1 MELART
7 IAIGFAMLGLAA
19 GSALA
24 QDERMAMEEP
34 QMASAE
40 VTYYEVYGVDE
51 DRDGVIDSYLFIEES
66 DTRA

>member
-1 MELART
+1 MKLART
-7 IAIGFAMLGLAA
+7 ITIGVAALGFGA
-19 GSALA
+19 GGALA
-24 QDERMAMEEP
+24 QDDRTALDEP
-34 QMASAE
+34 LESSE

>member
-1 MELART
+1 MKLART
-7 IAIGFAMLGLAA
+7 ITIGAAVLGFTA

-24 QDERMAMEEP
+24 QDDRTAMDEP
-34 QMASAE
+34 LESSEM
-40 VTYYEVYGVDE
+40 TYYEIYGVDE

>member
-1 MELART
+1 MKLART
-7 IAIGFAMLGLAA
+7 ITIGAAVLGFTA

-24 QDERMAMEEP
+24 QDDRAVMDDPA
-34 QMASAE
+34 AE
-40 VTYYEVYGVDE
+40 SPEVNYYDVYGVDE